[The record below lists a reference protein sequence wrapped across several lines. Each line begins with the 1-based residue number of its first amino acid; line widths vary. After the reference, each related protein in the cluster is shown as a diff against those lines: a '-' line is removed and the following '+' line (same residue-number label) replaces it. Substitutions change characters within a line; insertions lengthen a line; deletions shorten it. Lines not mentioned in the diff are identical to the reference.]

1 MFGIKINNW
10 QFSKGKHTS
19 RGYEPKRLQQ
29 PILAKANAITISF
42 SEAGVY

>member
-1 MFGIKINNW
+1 MLGFKINNW
-10 QFSKGKHTS
+10 EFSKGKYTS

-42 SEAGVY
+42 SEAVVY